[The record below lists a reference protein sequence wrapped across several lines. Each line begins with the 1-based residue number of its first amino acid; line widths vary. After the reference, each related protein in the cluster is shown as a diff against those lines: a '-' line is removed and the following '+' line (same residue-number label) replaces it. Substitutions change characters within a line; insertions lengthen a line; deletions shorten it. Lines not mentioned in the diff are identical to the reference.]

1 MNIFLSPYVLKK
13 NDSSGLQE
21 GTLIKVSEQ
30 NFFGVADI
38 CPHPHLGD
46 LTWKAEV
53 KEQGPLFKR
62 ALQLA
67 QEDLRARKNGLSL
80 LSDQKVESNILIL
93 NLESENLN
101 HPEFSDATVKIK
113 AGKNVR
119 KLADRLNGLKLNLK
133 IRLDFNA
140 QLTIEEFDL
149 FLSLISPEALKRI
162 EYIEDPAKLSEKWKL
177 WNSIVPLA
185 SDWEKT
191 NDRSLATYSICK
203 PAREEVPE
211 SAGNVIFTSVM
222 DHAVGF
228 AHGLRI
234 AQRRL
239 GKVHGFSTLG
249 LYEKDN
255 FSKYFEKNHHQVWF
269 SKPALED
276 SGIGMTH
283 ELNNLSWLPVAKV
296 TNDPV

>member
-13 NDSSGLQE
+13 NDRSGVQE
-21 GTLIKVSEQ
+21 GTLIKISEQ
-30 NFFGVADI
+30 NFFGVADV

-46 LTWKAEV
+46 MNWKAEI

-67 QEDLRARKNGLSL
+67 HEDLEARKKGLSL

-93 NLESENLN
+93 DLESENLN
-101 HPEFSDATVKIK
+101 HPDFSEATVKIK

-119 KLADRLNGLKLNLK
+119 KLADRLNGIKLNLK

-140 QLTIEEFDL
+140 QLSIEEFDL
-149 FLSLISPEALKRI
+149 FLALLSSEALKRI
-162 EYIEDPAKLSEKWKL
+162 EYIEDPAKLSEKWML
-177 WNSIVPLA
+177 WNSIVPMA

-191 NDRSLATYSICK
+191 NDRTLATYRICK

-211 SAGNVIFTSVM
+211 KTGNVFFTSAM

-234 AQRRL
+234 AQKSL
-239 GKVHGFSTLG
+239 EKVHGFSTLG
-249 LYEKDN
+249 LYENDN
-255 FSKYFEKNHHQVWF
+255 FSRYFEKNNRQVWF

-283 ELNNLSWLPVAKV
+283 ELNNLSWLPVEKV
-296 TNDPV
+296 TNDSV